1 MNLID
6 SMMSKCTM
14 LDKTTVSDG
23 VFGFTEQWVDGASF
37 DAAIIKNSSTQAV
50 LAEQQGVSEIF
61 TVVVRKNTPLR
72 FHDVFRRNSD
82 QTYYRVTSNILDS
95 EAPNASSVQIS
106 KVTAERWHLT

>member
-37 DAAIIKNSSTQAV
+37 DAAIIKN
-50 LAEQQGVSEIF
+50 
-61 TVVVRKNTPLR
+61 
-72 FHDVFRRNSD
+72 
-82 QTYYRVTSNILDS
+82 
-95 EAPNASSVQIS
+95 
-106 KVTAERWHLT
+106 